1 MRLSLRTIVLTPAV
15 LAVVALA
22 TQSAHAAAS
31 ATSVKVP
38 FSFKVDD
45 KICPA
50 GEYLVG
56 TDMASRFI
64 TLQSKDAAGVSFN
77 FLSGPG
83 DDEQNGK
90 AILLKFDTIND
101 LHVLHS
107 VQVKK
112 SVTRELD
119 KKLVAERIAAPH
131 SSGR

>member
-1 MRLSLRTIVLTPAV
+1 MRLSLRNIVLTPAV

-31 ATSVKVP
+31 ATSVNVP

-64 TLQSKDAAGVSFN
+64 TLQGKNSGVSFN

-83 DDEQNGK
+83 DDEQPGK
-90 AILLKFDTIND
+90 AVLLKFDTIND

-119 KKLVAERIAAPH
+119 KKLIAERISAPH